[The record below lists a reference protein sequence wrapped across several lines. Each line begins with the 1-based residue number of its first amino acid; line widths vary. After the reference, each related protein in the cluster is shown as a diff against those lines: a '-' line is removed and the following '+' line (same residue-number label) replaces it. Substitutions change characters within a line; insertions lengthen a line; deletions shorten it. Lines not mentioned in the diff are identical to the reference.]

1 VSSRT
6 GGQAAKRRAAGRGS
20 AATRTSPPKAPP
32 TISGTLSNLLLI
44 GLGLHGVGI
53 LGTCLAIGIALR
65 SAGDKLPVGEKI
77 SFPLLLLIVV
87 LGTYICFAS
96 VHGAALYLIR
106 RGGTE
111 QGLTMMAFGGGVLAI
126 ATIAGGFYAFGERFF
141 MLGAA
146 AAYAVPYSLA
156 PLIVGLP
163 TTAAAAV
170 LAFRQRR
177 GGTSSRS
184 SGRPQRAQQ
193 PRLLR

>member
-1 VSSRT
+1 MSSRT
-6 GGQAAKRRAAGRGS
+6 GGQAAKRRTAGRGS
-20 AATRTSPPKAPP
+20 AARASSPKAPVKI
-32 TISGTLSNLLLI
+32 TGTLSNLLLI

-53 LGTCLAIGIALR
+53 VGTCLAIGIALR

-106 RGGTE
+106 RGGNE

-177 GGTSSRS
+177 GGSGSRS
-184 SGRPQRAQQ
+184 GSRSQRAQQ